1 MISKIKV
8 FLYKLSIILPII
20 NNIYKF
26 VKIIIEFNQTSKEVI
41 EARNEI
47 VKEIKYL
54 KDFVDDVNSFNK
66 SMEE

>member
-8 FLYKLSIILPII
+8 FLYKISIILPII